1 MSRTGSLLAGL
12 ALLVGLSGS
21 VLAVQEGNPLS
32 PTANKILEE
41 AVTLEFFSLD
51 PTPPKEKPREE
62 FHGWK
67 VLGKTV
73 VKNRATRTQ
82 LLEALRQGIADNT
95 GIAAAC
101 FNPRHGIRAKADGK
115 TLDLVISF
123 ECLSMQL
130 YLDDKR
136 TSVLTADTPQGT
148 FDKILK
154 AAGVPL
160 PPKPKGGK

>member
-1 MSRTGSLLAGL
+1 MSRTVSLLTGL

-21 VLAVQEGNPLS
+21 VLVAQEGNRLEPRL
-32 PTANKILEE
+32 NKILDG
-41 AVTLEFFSLD
+41 AVTLEFYSLD
-51 PTPPKEKPREE
+51 PTPRKEKPQDD

-73 VKNRATRTQ
+73 VKSKATRSQ

-115 TLDLVISF
+115 TLDLVICF
-123 ECLSMQL
+123 ECLSIQIF
-130 YLDDKR
+130 LDDKR
-136 TSVLTADTPQGT
+136 TSVLTADTPQET

-160 PPKPKGGK
+160 PPKPKDGK